1 MNIERLLQEAL
12 GSGQA
17 RGQKPE
23 QTRGQGGSAL
33 PGGLAG
39 GAAAGGLVALLLGS
53 KKARKLGGKAL
64 SYGGMAAVGGLA
76 YKAWRDWQQNRPSG
90 TEADPLHLPP
100 PPADSG
106 FDMAEERDSTGQ
118 DFRLAVLR
126 AMILAANSDG
136 HIDSEEHRRIRDRI
150 EALGLGAEEKA
161 ALFDSFAAPADPA
174 EAARPART
182 DAQRAEL
189 YLASV
194 LAVDPDTPDER
205 RYLDDL
211 ARHLAL
217 PEGLRGH
224 LDLEAEAARR
234 QAGA

>member
-17 RGQKPE
+17 PRQD
-23 QTRGQGGSAL
+23 RGQGGSTL

-64 SYGGMAAVGGLA
+64 TYGGMAAVGGLA

-100 PPADSG
+100 PPAESG
-106 FDMAEERDSTGQ
+106 FDMAQERDSAGQ

-126 AMILAANSDG
+126 AMILAAKSDG
-136 HIDSEEHRRIRDRI
+136 HIDGEEHRRIRDRI
-150 EALGLGAEEKA
+150 EVLGLGAEEKA

-174 EAARPART
+174 DAARPART

-189 YLASV
+189 YLASA

-224 LDLEAEAARR
+224 LDLEAGAARR
-234 QAGA
+234 QAGE